1 MRNADTR
8 TWERARAAPHYA
20 VYNAVSDPGAEAYLD
35 FMKKHCCY
43 DAIPTSC
50 KLVVF
55 DTALQ
60 VKKAFFA
67 LVANSLRAALLWD
80 SKLQRFVGMLTIT
93 DFINILHRYYKSPMV
108 QIYEL
113 EDHKIQTWRDVYLQ
127 YYHQSLISISP
138 DASLFDAVYSLLKHK
153 IHRLPVIDPESGNVL
168 HILTH
173 KRILKFLYIFVMA
186 FGVLPL
192 GVLVSQ
198 WLLVF
203 LLVCCFT
210 VASGV
215 PLGVLVSQWRLRST
229 IPKPRF
235 LQRKIEEA
243 GVGTFRDIA
252 TVQETA
258 SVYDALSTFVERRV
272 SALPVVDENGNKFSN
287 IITVIVMI
295 IIYTFLFLGKVV
307 ALYSRFDVINLAAQK
322 TYNNLS
328 MSMKEALRRRRCF
341 IEGVIKCYPDETL
354 ETAVDRIA
362 DAEVHRLVL
371 VDRQDNKVRGIISL
385 SDLLQA
391 MILSPA
397 GIDALLAKP

>member
-1 MRNADTR
+1 MRKADTR
-8 TWERARAAPHYA
+8 TQARAAPHDG
-20 VYNAVSDPGAEAYLD
+20 VCNAATDAGAEAYLD

-50 KLVVF
+50 KLIIF

-67 LVANSLRAALLWD
+67 LVANSLRAAPLWD

-93 DFINILHRYYKSPMV
+93 DFINILHRYYKSPLV

-127 YYHQSLISISP
+127 YYSQSLISITP
-138 DASLFDAVYSLLKHK
+138 EASLFDAVYSLLKHK

-173 KRILKFLYIFVMA
+173 KRILKFLYIFRA
-186 FGVLPL
+186 
-192 GVLVSQ
+192 
-198 WLLVF
+198 
-203 LLVCCFT
+203 
-210 VASGV
+210 
-215 PLGVLVSQWRLRST
+215 T
-229 IPKPRF
+229 IPTPRF

-252 TVQETA
+252 TIQQTA
-258 SVYDALSTFVERRV
+258 TVYDALSIFAERRV
-272 SALPVVDENGNKFSN
+272 SALPVVDEN
-287 IITVIVMI
+287 
-295 IIYTFLFLGKVV
+295 GKVV

-341 IEGVIKCYPDETL
+341 VEEVIKCYPDETL
-354 ETAVDRIA
+354 EDAVDRIA

-371 VDRQDNKVRGIISL
+371 VDREDHTVRGIISL

-397 GIDALLAKP
+397 GIDALLA